1 MKKTSSG
8 AEIKEKK
15 LNESATYSKIS
26 VDEQDFDSVPD
37 NIYATK
43 SGYHVPQ
50 TQGLTMEEVGD
61 ESEED
66 LPEEEPPI
74 PPPEKDLDS
83 EIEEEKTVN
92 ELQNEIIKY
101 NIETLKA
108 IYQKIND
115 LNNSV
120 VALNNK
126 QEELNR
132 DVEEVREPTNVE
144 KLVRQKEVS
153 YPYYFNLNDFWKNNW
168 FEKQNMGSAF
178 SDNQEQTQTV
188 GSIKQL
194 PDGTYVADFDDLP
207 KNSFIDIEK
216 SFHDI
221 K

>member
-8 AEIKEKK
+8 AEIKEKN

-120 VALNNK
+120 AALNNK